1 MGSKQRHLGSVLAV
15 LAVLGLAGCD
25 APQQEAQPEPV
36 QVSVMTLTS
45 HTLDVSED
53 LPARVAAFR
62 TAEIRPQVGGIVQ
75 RRLFEQGADIKAGA
89 ALFEIDAAP
98 FKAEVQNAAA
108 ALKRAQAVL
117 ARARIQVERL
127 QPLVSAEAVS
137 QQTYDDAASQRE
149 QAAADVAQAEAALAR
164 KRLDLKYATVSAP
177 ISGRVDQAQVSEG
190 ALVSTTDT
198 TPMATV
204 QQIDQVYV
212 DVRESATSLERWRH
226 ALGSQLAPGTDGVP
240 VQVLDSSGKAYGL
253 SGRILFSGIS
263 VDAGTGNV
271 LLRVQVDNPNRQLLP
286 GMYVLA
292 RVPRAHH
299 TDALSVPQQAVLRR
313 DGQASVWILGEGE
326 QVQRVPVELGELV
339 GRRYRIVSGLSAG
352 QRVVIEGLDRLAEG
366 AIVKARLWQAGT
378 ASELAS
384 SPAH

>member
-1 MGSKQRHLGSVLAV
+1 MGLCLCALMLS
-15 LAVLGLAGCD
+15 GCD
-25 APQQEAQPEPV
+25 SAQQEAQPEPV
-36 QVSVMTLTS
+36 QVSVMTLTPQ
-45 HTLDVSED
+45 TLDVSED
-53 LPARVAAFR
+53 LPGRVAAFR

-75 RRLFEQGADIKAGA
+75 RRLFEQGADVQAGA
-89 ALFEIDAAP
+89 ALFEIDTAP
-98 FKAEVQNAAA
+98 FRAEVQNAAA

-149 QAAADVAQAEAALAR
+149 QAAADVAQAEATLAR

-198 TPMATV
+198 TPMATL

-226 ALGSQLAPGTDGVP
+226 ALGNKLAPGVDGVP

-271 LLRVQVDNPNRQLLP
+271 LLRVQVDNPKRQLLP

-292 RVPRAHH
+292 RVPRAHYA
-299 TDALSVPQQAVLRR
+299 DALSVPQQAVLRR

-339 GRRYRIVSGLSAG
+339 ERRYRIVSGVSAG

-366 AIVKARLWQAGT
+366 APVKARLWQAGT

-384 SPAH
+384 SSAR

>member
-36 QVSVMTLTS
+36 QVSVMTLTPQ
-45 HTLDVSED
+45 TLDVSED

-75 RRLFEQGADIKAGA
+75 RRLFEQGADIQAGA

-137 QQTYDDAASQRE
+137 QQSFDDAASQRE
-149 QAAADVAQAEAALAR
+149 QAAADAAQAEATLAR

-226 ALGSQLAPGTDGVP
+226 ALGNQLAPGADGVQ
-240 VQVLDSSGKAYGL
+240 VEVLDSSGKAYGL

-271 LLRVQVDNPNRQLLP
+271 LLRVQVDNPKRQLLP

-299 TDALSVPQQAVLRR
+299 ADALSVPQQAVLHR
-313 DGQASVWILGEGE
+313 DGQASVWVVGADE
-326 QVQRVPVELGELV
+326 QVKRVQVELGELV
-339 GRRYRIVSGLSAG
+339 ERRYRIVSGLSAG

-366 AIVKARLWQAGT
+366 ASVKARLWQAGT

-384 SPAH
+384 SSAR

>member
-1 MGSKQRHLGSVLAV
+1 MCSKQRHLGSVLAV

-25 APQQEAQPEPV
+25 APQQQAQPEPV
-36 QVSVMTLTS
+36 QVSVMTLTAQ
-45 HTLDVSED
+45 TLDVSED

-75 RRLFEQGADIKAGA
+75 RRLFEQGADIQAGA

-98 FKAEVQNAAA
+98 FKAEVQNAVA

-137 QQTYDDAASQRE
+137 QQTFDDAASQRE
-149 QAAADVAQAEAALAR
+149 QAAADVAQAEATLAR

-226 ALGSQLAPGTDGVP
+226 ALGNRLAPGADGVP
-240 VQVLDSSGKAYGL
+240 VQILDSSGKAYGL

-339 GRRYRIVSGLSAG
+339 GRRYRIVNGLSAG

-366 AIVKARLWQAGT
+366 APVKARLWQAGT

-384 SPAH
+384 SSAR

>member
-36 QVSVMTLTS
+36 QVSVMTLTPQ
-45 HTLDVSED
+45 TLDVSED

-75 RRLFEQGADIKAGA
+75 RRLFEQGADIQAGA

-137 QQTYDDAASQRE
+137 QQTFDDAASLRE
-149 QAAADVAQAEAALAR
+149 QAAADVAQAEATLAR

-226 ALGSQLAPGTDGVP
+226 ALGNRLAPGADGVP
-240 VQVLDSSGKAYGL
+240 VQILDSSGKAYGL

-313 DGQASVWILGEGE
+313 DGQASVWVLGEDE

-366 AIVKARLWQAGT
+366 APVKARLWQAGT

-384 SPAH
+384 SSAR

>member
-36 QVSVMTLTS
+36 QVSVMTLKPQ
-45 HTLDVSED
+45 TLDVSED

-75 RRLFEQGADIKAGA
+75 RRLFEQGADIQAGA

-137 QQTYDDAASQRE
+137 QQTFDDAASQRE
-149 QAAADVAQAEAALAR
+149 QAAADVAQAEATLAR

-226 ALGSQLAPGTDGVP
+226 ALGSRLAPGADGVP
-240 VQVLDSSGKAYGL
+240 VQILDSSGKAYGL

-292 RVPRAHH
+292 RVPREHH

-313 DGQASVWILGEGE
+313 GGQASVWILGEGE

-366 AIVKARLWQAGT
+366 APVKARLWQAGT

-384 SPAH
+384 SSAR

>member
-1 MGSKQRHLGSVLAV
+1 MGSRRGRYVM
-15 LAVLGLAGCD
+15 GLCLCALMLSGCD
-25 APQQEAQPEPV
+25 SAQQEAQPEPV
-36 QVSVMTLTS
+36 QVSVMTLTPQ
-45 HTLDVSED
+45 TLDVSED

-75 RRLFEQGADIKAGA
+75 RRLFEQGADIQAGA

-137 QQTYDDAASQRE
+137 QQTFDDAASQRE

-226 ALGSQLAPGTDGVP
+226 ALGNRLAPGADGVP
-240 VQVLDSSGKAYGL
+240 VQILDSSGKAYGQ

-313 DGQASVWILGEGE
+313 DGQASVWVLGEDE

-339 GRRYRIVSGLSAG
+339 GRRYRIVNGLSAG

-366 AIVKARLWQAGT
+366 APVKARLWNAGT

-384 SPAH
+384 SSAR

>member
-36 QVSVMTLTS
+36 QVSVMTLTPQ
-45 HTLDVSED
+45 TLDVSED

-75 RRLFEQGADIKAGA
+75 RRLFEQGADIQAGA

-137 QQTYDDAASQRE
+137 QQTFDDAASQRE
-149 QAAADVAQAEAALAR
+149 QATADVAQAEATLAR

-190 ALVSTTDT
+190 ALVSITDT

-204 QQIDQVYV
+204 QQIDRVYV

-226 ALGSQLAPGTDGVP
+226 AQGNRLAPGADGVP

-253 SGRILFSGIS
+253 SGKILFSGIS
-263 VDAGTGNV
+263 VDASTGNV
-271 LLRVQVDNPNRQLLP
+271 LLRVQVDNPQRQLLP

-292 RVPRAHH
+292 RVPRAHYA
-299 TDALSVPQQAVLRR
+299 DALSVPQQAVLRR
-313 DGQASVWILGEGE
+313 DGQASVWVVGEGE

-339 GRRYRIVSGLSAG
+339 NRRYRIVSGLSAG
-352 QRVVIEGLDRLAEG
+352 QRVVIEGLERLAEG
-366 AIVKARLWQAGT
+366 VPVKARLWQADT
-378 ASELAS
+378 AGELAGS
-384 SPAH
+384 SVR

>member
-36 QVSVMTLTS
+36 QVSVMTLTPQ
-45 HTLDVSED
+45 TVDVSED
-53 LPARVAAFR
+53 LPGRVAAFR
-62 TAEIRPQVGGIVQ
+62 TAEIRPQVSGIVQ
-75 RRLFEQGADIKAGA
+75 RRLFEQGADIQAGA

-98 FKAEVQNAAA
+98 FKAEVQNAQA

-127 QPLVSAEAVS
+127 QPLVSAEAIS
-137 QQTYDDAASQRE
+137 QQSYDDAASQRE

-164 KRLDLKYATVSAP
+164 KRLDLKFATVSAP

-190 ALVSTTDT
+190 ALVSTADT

-212 DVRESATSLERWRH
+212 DVRESAASLERWRH
-226 ALGSQLAPGTDGVP
+226 ALGNRLAPGADGVP
-240 VQVLDSSGKAYGL
+240 VQILDSSGKAYGL

-299 TDALSVPQQAVLRR
+299 ADALSVPQQAVLRR
-313 DGQASVWILGEGE
+313 DGQASVWVVGADE

-339 GRRYRIVSGLSAG
+339 DRRYRIASGLNAG
-352 QRVVIEGLDRLAEG
+352 QRVVIEGLERLAEG
-366 AIVKARLWQAGT
+366 ASVKARPWQGAAVG
-378 ASELAS
+378 ELAS
-384 SPAH
+384 SSAR

>member
-36 QVSVMTLTS
+36 QVSVMTLTPQ
-45 HTLDVSED
+45 TVDVSED
-53 LPARVAAFR
+53 LPGRVAAFR
-62 TAEIRPQVGGIVQ
+62 TAEIRPQVSGIVQ
-75 RRLFEQGADIKAGA
+75 RRLFEQGADIQAGA

-98 FKAEVQNAAA
+98 FKAEVQNAQA

-137 QQTYDDAASQRE
+137 QQTFDDAASQRE
-149 QAAADVAQAEAALAR
+149 QATADVAQAEATLAR

-226 ALGSQLAPGTDGVP
+226 ALGNRLAPGADGVP
-240 VQVLDSSGKAYGL
+240 VQILDSSGKAYGL

-313 DGQASVWILGEGE
+313 DGQASVWVLGEDE

-339 GRRYRIVSGLSAG
+339 GRRYRIVNGLSAG

-366 AIVKARLWQAGT
+366 APVKARLWQAGT

-384 SPAH
+384 SSAR